1 MRLTI
6 RIAFGLLLLG
16 TTLTAQGFTRT
27 TAQAAPQLPYTPSL
41 DPMAMDRT
49 ADPCVDFYQFACGG
63 WMKNNPI
70 PPDQSSWSTYG
81 KMQDENRGLLRALLE
96 QFAPGTPGRTPNQ
109 QKIGDYYGA
118 CMAEPE
124 IDRRAASALA
134 PRMDAIAKIASIND
148 LASVVAGS
156 HRTMVV
162 LGPMLFGLRA
172 EQDAKDST
180 ETIAGIDQ
188 SGLGLPDR
196 DYYLKDDERSV
207 TLRTK
212 YVEHMARV
220 FLLLGDTPAA
230 AAANA
235 QTVLRIETGLAT
247 GQMTRVER
255 RNPDNTYHR
264 LPRAKLA
271 EIAPS
276 WPWDAYFKQMGIP
289 QIADLNVAAP
299 GYFLALDRQ
308 LTSVPLNDW
317 KAYLRWHTARLASPY
332 LSSAF
337 VDADFAFFSQTLAGA
352 LQLQPRWKRCVG
364 RVDRHLGEALGQVYV
379 EKYFTADTRAR
390 TLRMVRQIEAA
401 MEDDIKGLEWMSAET
416 KAQAIEKLH
425 GVTNKIGHPE
435 RWRDYS
441 SVGITSDDFFGDA
454 SNAMAFEVTRQL
466 VKIGK
471 PLVRGEWYLSPPTVN
486 ANYDAQMNEINFPAG
501 QLQPPAF
508 DPKMD
513 DAPNYGNTGGT
524 IGHELTHGFDD
535 SGRLFD
541 AKGNRRDWWTPADG
555 AEFERRASCLADQ
568 YSSYAVVGDVKVKGQ
583 LTLGENVADLGGL
596 ILAYRAWVTETTG
609 RNPPTKD
616 GLSPIQRFFVGYAQS
631 WCANTR
637 PETARMRA
645 IADSHAPEKYRANG
659 VVSNMPEFA
668 QAFSCQAGRPMVKAP
683 VCKVW

>member
-6 RIAFGLLLLG
+6 RIACGLLLLG
-16 TTLTAQGFTRT
+16 ATLTAQGSPRAA
-27 TAQAAPQLPYTPSL
+27 AQTNPPVPYTPSL
-41 DPMAMDRT
+41 DPTAMDRT

-81 KMQDENRGLLRALLE
+81 KMQDENRALLRALLE

-124 IDRRAASALA
+124 IERRGAQALA
-134 PRMDAIAKIASIND
+134 PQMAAIAKIASNTD
-148 LASVVAGS
+148 LAAVVADS

-162 LGPMLFGLRA
+162 LGPILFSLRA
-172 EQDAKDST
+172 EQDAKDAT

-207 TLRTK
+207 TLKTK
-212 YVEHMARV
+212 YAEHMARV
-220 FLLLGDTPAA
+220 FQLLGDTPAVA
-230 AAANA
+230 SANA
-235 QTVLRIETGLAT
+235 QTVLRVETGLAT
-247 GQMTRVER
+247 GQMSRVER
-255 RNPDNTYHR
+255 RNPDSTYHR
-264 LPRAKLA
+264 LALAKLK
-271 EIAPS
+271 EMTPS

-289 QIADLNVAAP
+289 QIADVNIAAP
-299 GYFLALDRQ
+299 SYFIALERQ

-332 LSSAF
+332 LSAAF

-352 LQLQPRWKRCVG
+352 QQLQPRWKRCVG

-390 TLRMVRQIEAA
+390 TLRMVQQVEAA
-401 MEDDIKGLEWMSAET
+401 MDDDIKQLAWMSAET
-416 KAQAIEKLH
+416 KAQALDKLR

-441 SVGITSDDFFGDA
+441 SVRISAGDFFGDA
-454 SNAMAFEVTRQL
+454 QNAMAFEVSRQL

-471 PLVRGEWYLSPPTVN
+471 PLVRGEWYLTPPTVN

-513 DAPNYGNTGGT
+513 DAPNYGNTGAT

-555 AEFERRASCLADQ
+555 AEFERRASCLVDQ
-568 YSSYAVVGDVKVKGQ
+568 YSSYVAVDDVKVNGK

-596 ILAYRAWVTETTG
+596 ILAYRAWIAETAG
-609 RNPPTKD
+609 KNPPATD
-616 GLSPIQRFFVGYAQS
+616 SLSPLQRFFVGYAQS

-637 PETARMRA
+637 PEAARMRA
-645 IADSHAPEKYRANG
+645 VTNAHSPEKYRTNG

-668 QAFSCQAGRPMVKAP
+668 QAFACKAGQPMVKAP
-683 VCKVW
+683 ACKVW

>member
-1 MRLTI
+1 MHSSI
-6 RIAFGLLLLG
+6 RTALALFLLG
-16 TTLTAQGFTRT
+16 TTLTAQGSTRT
-27 TAQAAPQLPYTPSL
+27 AAQAPPVPYTPSL

-63 WMKNNPI
+63 WMKSNPI

-81 KMQDENRGLLRALLE
+81 KMQDENRALLRALLE
-96 QFAPGTPGRTPNQ
+96 QYAPGSPGRTANQ
-109 QKIGDYYGA
+109 QRIGDYYGA
-118 CMAEPE
+118 CMAEPV
-124 IDRRAASALA
+124 IDRRGASALA
-134 PRMDAIAKIASIND
+134 PQMAAIAKIASLND
-148 LASVVAGS
+148 LAAVVADS

-162 LGPMLFGLRA
+162 LGPMLFSLRA
-172 EQDAKDST
+172 EQDAQDST

-207 TLRTK
+207 ALRTK
-212 YVEHMARV
+212 YAEHVVRV
-220 FLLLGDTPAA
+220 FQLLGDTLAA
-230 AAANA
+230 AVANA
-235 QTVLRIETGLAT
+235 QAVLRIETGLAT
-247 GQMTRVER
+247 GQMSRVER
-255 RNPDNTYHR
+255 RNPDSTYHR
-264 LPRAKLA
+264 LPRAKLK
-271 EIAPS
+271 ELAPS

-289 QIADLNVAAP
+289 QIADLNIAAP
-299 GYFLALDRQ
+299 GYFSALERQ
-308 LTSVPLNDW
+308 LTSVPLTDW

-332 LSSAF
+332 LSAAF

-352 LQLQPRWKRCVG
+352 QQLQPRWKRCVG

-390 TLRMVRQIEAA
+390 TLRMVQQIEQA
-401 MEDDIKGLEWMSAET
+401 MDDDLKSLGWMSAET
-416 KAQAIEKLH
+416 KTQALEKLH
-425 GVTNKIGHPE
+425 AVTNKIGHPE

-441 SVGITSDDFFGDA
+441 SVRITADDFYGDA
-454 SNAMAFEVTRQL
+454 MNAMAFEVTRQL

-555 AEFERRASCLADQ
+555 AEFERRTSCLVDQ
-568 YSSYAVVGDVKVKGQ
+568 YSSYVASGDVTVNGQ

-596 ILAYRAWVTETTG
+596 VLAYRAWVTETSG
-609 RNPPTKD
+609 KNPPTTA
-616 GLSPIQRFFVGYAQS
+616 GLSPLQRFFVGYAQS

-637 PETARMRA
+637 PETERMRA
-645 IADSHAPEKYRANG
+645 ITNAHSPEKYRTNG

-668 QAFSCQAGRPMVKAP
+668 EAFACKAGQPMVRQPA
-683 VCKVW
+683 CKVW

>member
-1 MRLTI
+1 MI
-6 RIAFGLLLLG
+6 RITFGLLLLG
-16 TTLTAQGFTRT
+16 TTLIAQGSSR
-27 TAQAAPQLPYTPSL
+27 AVAPAPPQLPYTPSL

-70 PPDQSSWSTYG
+70 PPDQSSWTTYG
-81 KMQDENRGLLRALLE
+81 KMQDENRALLRALLE
-96 QFAPGTPGRTPNQ
+96 QFAPGTAGRTPAQ

-124 IDRRAASALA
+124 IERRGTSALA
-134 PRMDAIAKIASIND
+134 PQMKAISAIASIND
-148 LASVVAGS
+148 LAAVVADS

-162 LGPMLFGLRA
+162 LGPILFSLRA
-172 EQDAKDST
+172 EQDAKNAT
-180 ETIAGIDQ
+180 ETIAGVDQ
-188 SGLGLPDR
+188 AGLGLPDR
-196 DYYLKDDERSV
+196 DYYLANDERSAS
-207 TLRTK
+207 LRTK
-212 YVEHMARV
+212 YVEHVARV
-220 FLLLGDTPAA
+220 FQLLGDAPAA

-235 QTVLRIETGLAT
+235 LTVLRIETGLAT
-247 GQMTRVER
+247 GQMSRVER

-264 LPRAKLA
+264 LPRTKLQ
-271 EIAPS
+271 EMMPS
-276 WPWDAYFKQMGIP
+276 WPWDAYFTQMGIP
-289 QIADLNVAAP
+289 RITELNIAAP
-299 GYFLALDRQ
+299 GYFSALERQ
-308 LTSVPLNDW
+308 LTSVPLDDW
-317 KAYLRWHTARLASPY
+317 KAYLRWHTARLATPY
-332 LSSAF
+332 LSTAF

-352 LQLQPRWKRCVG
+352 QQLQPRWKRCVG

-390 TLRMVRQIEAA
+390 TLRMVQQIEAA
-401 MEDDIKGLEWMSAET
+401 MDADIRALDWMSAAT
-416 KAQAIEKLH
+416 KTQALEKLR

-441 SVGITSDDFFGDA
+441 SVRITADDFFGDA
-454 SNAMAFEVTRQL
+454 QSAMAFEVSRQL
-466 VKIGK
+466 AKIGK

-513 DAPNYGNTGGT
+513 DAPNYGNTGAT

-541 AKGNRRDWWTPADG
+541 ARGNRRDWWTPADA
-555 AEFERRASCLADQ
+555 AEFERRASCLVDQ
-568 YSSYAVVGDVKVKGQ
+568 YSSYVAEGEVKVSGK

-596 ILAYRAWVTETTG
+596 ILAYRAWITETAAKKASA
-609 RNPPTKD
+609 KD
-616 GLSPIQRFFVGYAQS
+616 GLSPVQRFFVGYAQS

-637 PETARMRA
+637 PEAARMRA
-645 IADSHAPEKYRANG
+645 ITNAHAPEKYRANG

-668 QAFSCQAGRPMVKAP
+668 QAFSCKTGQAMVKEPA
-683 VCKVW
+683 CKVW

>member
-6 RIAFGLLLLG
+6 RIACGLLLLG
-16 TTLTAQGFTRT
+16 ATLTAQGSTRSA
-27 TAQAAPQLPYTPSL
+27 AQANPPVPYTPSL

-81 KMQDENRGLLRALLE
+81 KMQDENRALLRALLE
-96 QFAPGTPGRTPNQ
+96 QFAPGTLGRTPNQ

-124 IDRRAASALA
+124 IERRGAQALA
-134 PRMDAIAKIASIND
+134 PQMEAIAKIASIND
-148 LASVVAGS
+148 LAAVVADS

-162 LGPMLFGLRA
+162 LGPILFSLRA
-172 EQDAKDST
+172 EQDARDAT

-188 SGLGLPDR
+188 AGLGLPDR

-207 TLRTK
+207 TMRTK
-212 YVEHMARV
+212 YASHVARV
-220 FLLLGDTPAA
+220 FQLLGDAPAV

-235 QTVLRIETGLAT
+235 QTVLRLETGLAT
-247 GQMTRVER
+247 GQMSRVER
-255 RNPDNTYHR
+255 RNPDSTYHR
-264 LPRAKLA
+264 LPRTKL
-271 EIAPS
+271 EEMTPS
-276 WPWDAYFKQMGIP
+276 WPWDAYFTQMGIP
-289 QIADLNVAAP
+289 QIADLNIAAP
-299 GYFLALDRQ
+299 GYFAALERQ
-308 LTSVPLNDW
+308 LTGVPLNDW

-332 LSSAF
+332 LGAAF

-352 LQLQPRWKRCVG
+352 QQLQPRWKRCVG

-390 TLRMVRQIEAA
+390 TLRMVQQVEAA
-401 MEDDIKGLEWMSAET
+401 MEDDIKQLAWMSAET
-416 KAQAIEKLH
+416 KAQAIEKLR

-441 SVGITSDDFFGDA
+441 SVRISAGDFFGDA
-454 SNAMAFEVTRQL
+454 RNAMAFEVARQL

-508 DPKMD
+508 DPTMD
-513 DAPNYGNTGGT
+513 DAPNYGNTGAT

-555 AEFERRASCLADQ
+555 AEFEHRASCLVDQ
-568 YSSYAVVGDVKVKGQ
+568 YSSFVAVDDVKVNGK
-583 LTLGENVADLGGL
+583 LTLGENVADLGGV
-596 ILAYRAWVTETTG
+596 ILAYRAWITETAG
-609 RNPPTKD
+609 KNPPAKD
-616 GLSPIQRFFVGYAQS
+616 GLSPLQRFFVGYAQS

-637 PETARMRA
+637 PEAARMRA
-645 IADSHAPEKYRANG
+645 ITNSHSPEKYRTNG

-668 QAFSCQAGRPMVKAP
+668 QAFSCKAGQPMVKAP
-683 VCKVW
+683 ACKVW

>member
-1 MRLTI
+1 MHSSI
-6 RIAFGLLLLG
+6 RTALALFLLG
-16 TTLTAQGFTRT
+16 TTLTAQGSTRT
-27 TAQAAPQLPYTPSL
+27 AAQAPPVPYTPSL

-63 WMKNNPI
+63 WMKSNPI

-81 KMQDENRGLLRALLE
+81 KMQDENRALLRALLE
-96 QFAPGTPGRTPNQ
+96 QYAPGSPGRTANQ
-109 QKIGDYYGA
+109 QRIGDYYGA
-118 CMAEPE
+118 CMAEPV
-124 IDRRAASALA
+124 IDRRGASALA
-134 PRMDAIAKIASIND
+134 PQMAAIAKIASLND
-148 LASVVAGS
+148 LAAVVADS

-162 LGPMLFGLRA
+162 LGPMLFSLRA
-172 EQDAKDST
+172 EQDAQDST

-207 TLRTK
+207 ALRTK
-212 YVEHMARV
+212 YAEHVVRV
-220 FLLLGDTPAA
+220 FQLLGDTPAA
-230 AAANA
+230 AVANA
-235 QTVLRIETGLAT
+235 QAVLRIETGLAT
-247 GQMTRVER
+247 GQMSRVER
-255 RNPDNTYHR
+255 RNPDSTYHR
-264 LPRAKLA
+264 LPRAKLK
-271 EIAPS
+271 ELAPS

-289 QIADLNVAAP
+289 QIADLNIAAP
-299 GYFLALDRQ
+299 GYFSALERQ
-308 LTSVPLNDW
+308 LTSVPLTDW

-332 LSSAF
+332 LSAAF

-352 LQLQPRWKRCVG
+352 QQLQPRWKRCVG

-390 TLRMVRQIEAA
+390 TLRMVQQIEQA
-401 MEDDIKGLEWMSAET
+401 MDDDLKSLGWMSAET
-416 KAQAIEKLH
+416 KTQALEKLH
-425 GVTNKIGHPE
+425 AVTNKIGHPE

-441 SVGITSDDFFGDA
+441 SVRITADDFYGDA
-454 SNAMAFEVTRQL
+454 MNAMAFEVTRQL

-555 AEFERRASCLADQ
+555 AEFERRTSCLVDQ
-568 YSSYAVVGDVKVKGQ
+568 YSSYVASGDVTVNGQ

-596 ILAYRAWVTETTG
+596 VLAYRAWVTETSG
-609 RNPPTKD
+609 KNPPTTA
-616 GLSPIQRFFVGYAQS
+616 GLSPLQRFFVGYAQS

-637 PETARMRA
+637 PETERMRA
-645 IADSHAPEKYRANG
+645 ITNAHSPEKYRTNG

-668 QAFSCQAGRPMVKAP
+668 EAFACKAGQPMVRQPA
-683 VCKVW
+683 CKVW